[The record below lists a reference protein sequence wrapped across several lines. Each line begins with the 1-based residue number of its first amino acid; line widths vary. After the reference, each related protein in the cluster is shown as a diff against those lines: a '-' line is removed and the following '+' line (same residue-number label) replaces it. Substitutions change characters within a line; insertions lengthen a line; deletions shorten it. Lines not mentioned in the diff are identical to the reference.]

1 MEVTYILKLERLLSI
16 IILLLNRR
24 MVQAKELAERFEVSI
39 RTIYRDIDAINAA
52 GIPIVTY
59 QGTNGGIGLS
69 EGYRLDRNILTN
81 DELAAIVT
89 ALRSI
94 STSYDKEQHQRL
106 VEKINSVV
114 LPAHEEEF
122 QHKTNR
128 LLIDYSPWG
137 GSKHLRLKLQLL
149 DEALDSCVLV
159 NFTYSNAEGE
169 VSQRI
174 VEPHML
180 ILKGRQWY
188 LQAYCLEKEQFRLFK
203 LKRMK
208 GLRIDH
214 ERTFIRR
221 NPANQKHIEGKNKFK
236 PSNVPEVVF
245 RFQGEARHIAEEW
258 FGIEELLPVEDGSWL
273 VKRAYPENEW
283 LYSFILSLGHH
294 VEVLEPQHLRKI
306 IASRAAKIAKIYK
319 NDHAT

>member
-1 MEVTYILKLERLLSI
+1 MKLERLLSI

-24 MVQAKELAERFEVSI
+24 MVQAKELADRFEVSI

-59 QGTNGGIGLS
+59 QGINGGIGLS

-94 STSYDKEQHQRL
+94 STSYDREQHQRL
-106 VEKINSVV
+106 VEKIHSII
-114 LPAHEEEF
+114 LPSYEEEF
-122 QHKTNR
+122 QNKTNR
-128 LLIDYSPWG
+128 VLIDYSPWDG
-137 GSKHLRLKLQLL
+137 IEHLRPKLKLL

-169 VSQRI
+169 VSKRI
-174 VEPHML
+174 VEPHVL
-180 ILKGRQWY
+180 ILKGREWY
-188 LQAYCLEKEQFRLFK
+188 LQAYCIEKEAFRLFK

-208 GLRIDH
+208 ELVINR
-214 ERTFIRR
+214 EKTFIRR
-221 NPANQKHIEGKNKFK
+221 DATTQEHLKSESQSK
-236 PSNVPEVVF
+236 PSNVPEVVL
-245 RFQGEARHIAEEW
+245 RFKDEARHLAEEW
-258 FGIEELLPVEDGSWL
+258 FGIEALLPVEDGGWL
-273 VKRAYPENEW
+273 IKKAYPENEW

-294 VEVLEPQHLRKI
+294 VEVLEPKHLRGI
-306 IASRAAKIAKIYK
+306 IANRAEKIAKIYRSGK
-319 NDHAT
+319 VT

>member
-1 MEVTYILKLERLLSI
+1 MKLERLLSI

-24 MVQAKELAERFEVSI
+24 MVQAKELADRFEVSI

-59 QGTNGGIGLS
+59 QGINGGIGLS

-94 STSYDKEQHQRL
+94 STSYDREQHQRL
-106 VEKINSVV
+106 VEKIHSII
-114 LPAHEEEF
+114 LPSYEEEF
-122 QHKTNR
+122 QNKTNR
-128 LLIDYSPWG
+128 VLIDYSPWDG
-137 GSKHLRLKLQLL
+137 IEHLRPKLKLL

-169 VSQRI
+169 VSRRI
-174 VEPHML
+174 VEPHVL
-180 ILKGRQWY
+180 ILKGREWY
-188 LQAYCLEKEQFRLFK
+188 LQAYCIEKEAFRLFK

-208 GLRIDH
+208 ELVINR
-214 ERTFIRR
+214 EKTFIRR
-221 NPANQKHIEGKNKFK
+221 DATTQEHIKSESQSK
-236 PSNVPEVVF
+236 PSNVPEVVL
-245 RFQGEARHIAEEW
+245 RFKDEARHLAEEW
-258 FGIEELLPVEDGSWL
+258 FGIEALLPVEDGGWL
-273 VKRAYPENEW
+273 IKKAYPENEW

-294 VEVLEPQHLRKI
+294 VEVLEPKHLRGI
-306 IASRAAKIAKIYK
+306 IANRAEKIAKIYRSGK
-319 NDHAT
+319 VT

>member
-1 MEVTYILKLERLLSI
+1 
-16 IILLLNRR
+16 
-24 MVQAKELAERFEVSI
+24 MVQAKELAERFEVSV

-81 DELAAIVT
+81 DELATIVT

-94 STSYDKEQHQRL
+94 STSYSKEQHQRL

-114 LPAHEEEF
+114 LPEHEEEF

-128 LLIDYSPWG
+128 VLIDYSPWG
-137 GSKHLRLKLQLL
+137 GSKHLRAKLILL

-169 VSQRI
+169 VSQRN

-188 LQAYCLEKEQFRLFK
+188 LQAYCLEKEEFRLFK

-214 ERTFIRR
+214 EKTFIRR
-221 NPANQKHIEGKNKFK
+221 NPSNQEHNEDKNKLK
-236 PSNVPEVVF
+236 PSTPEVVF
-245 RFQGEARHIAEEW
+245 RFQDKARHLAEEW

-273 VKRAYPENEW
+273 VKKAYPENEW

-306 IASRAAKIAKIYK
+306 ITSRAEKIAKVYK
-319 NDHAT
+319 NDKAT

>member
-1 MEVTYILKLERLLSI
+1 MKLERLLSI

-24 MVQAKELAERFEVSI
+24 MVQAKELADRFEVSI

-59 QGTNGGIGLS
+59 QGINGGIGLS

-94 STSYDKEQHQRL
+94 STSYDREQHQRL
-106 VEKINSVV
+106 VEKIHSII
-114 LPAHEEEF
+114 LPSYEEEF
-122 QHKTNR
+122 QNKTNR
-128 LLIDYSPWG
+128 VLIDYSPWDG
-137 GSKHLRLKLQLL
+137 IEHLRPKLKLL

-169 VSQRI
+169 VSKRI
-174 VEPHML
+174 VEPHVL
-180 ILKGRQWY
+180 ILKGREWY
-188 LQAYCLEKEQFRLFK
+188 LQAYCIEKEAFRLFK

-208 GLRIDH
+208 ELVINR
-214 ERTFIRR
+214 EKTFIRR
-221 NPANQKHIEGKNKFK
+221 DATTQEHIKSESQSK
-236 PSNVPEVVF
+236 PSNVPEVVL
-245 RFQGEARHIAEEW
+245 RFKDEARHLAEEW
-258 FGIEELLPVEDGSWL
+258 FGIEALLPVEDGGWL
-273 VKRAYPENEW
+273 IKKAYPENEW

-294 VEVLEPQHLRKI
+294 VEVLEPKHLRGI
-306 IASRAAKIAKIYK
+306 IANRAEKIAKIYRSGK
-319 NDHAT
+319 VT

>member
-1 MEVTYILKLERLLSI
+1 
-16 IILLLNRR
+16 
-24 MVQAKELAERFEVSI
+24 MVQAKELAERFEVSV

-81 DELAAIVT
+81 DELATIVT

-94 STSYDKEQHQRL
+94 STSYSKEQHQRL

-114 LPAHEEEF
+114 LPEHEEEF

-128 LLIDYSPWG
+128 VLIDYSPWG
-137 GSKHLRLKLQLL
+137 GSKHLRAKLILL

-169 VSQRI
+169 VSQRN

-188 LQAYCLEKEQFRLFK
+188 LQAYCLEKEEFRLFK

-214 ERTFIRR
+214 EKTFIRR
-221 NPANQKHIEGKNKFK
+221 NPSNQEHNEGKNKLK
-236 PSNVPEVVF
+236 PSTPEVVF
-245 RFQGEARHIAEEW
+245 RFQDKARHLAEEW

-273 VKRAYPENEW
+273 VKKAYPENEW
-283 LYSFILSLGHH
+283 LYSFILSLGYH

-306 IASRAAKIAKIYK
+306 ITSRAEKIAKVYK
-319 NDHAT
+319 NDKAT

>member
-1 MEVTYILKLERLLSI
+1 
-16 IILLLNRR
+16 

-59 QGTNGGIGLS
+59 QGTNGGICLS

-81 DELAAIVT
+81 DELASIVT

-94 STSYDKEQHQRL
+94 STSYGKEQHQLL

-128 LLIDYSPWG
+128 VLIDYSPWDG
-137 GSKHLRLKLQLL
+137 IEHLRPKLQLL
-149 DEALDSCVLV
+149 DEAIDRCVLV

-188 LQAYCLEKEQFRLFK
+188 LQAYCLEKEEFRLFK

-208 GLRIDH
+208 ELAIDR
-214 ERTFIRR
+214 ERAFIRR
-221 NPANQKHIEGKNKFK
+221 DAATQEHIEGKSKFK
-236 PSNVPEVVF
+236 PSNVPEIVL
-245 RFQGEARHIAEEW
+245 RFQDEARHLAEEW
-258 FGIEELLPVEDGSWL
+258 FGIEALLPVKDGSWL
-273 VKRAYPENEW
+273 VKKAYPENEW

-294 VEVLEPQHLRKI
+294 VEVLKPQHLRKI
-306 IASRAAKIAKIYK
+306 IASRAEKIAKIYK
-319 NDHAT
+319 NDKVT

>member
-1 MEVTYILKLERLLSI
+1 MKLERLLSI

-39 RTIYRDIDAINAA
+39 RTIYRDIEAINAA

-94 STSYDKEQHQRL
+94 STSYGKEQHQRL

-128 LLIDYSPWG
+128 VLIDYSPWDG
-137 GSKHLRLKLQLL
+137 NEHLRPKLQLL
-149 DEALDSCVLV
+149 EEAIDSCVLV

-169 VSQRI
+169 VSRRI

-180 ILKGRQWY
+180 LLKGRQWY
-188 LQAYCLEKEQFRLFK
+188 LRAYCLEKEEFRLFK

-208 GLRIDH
+208 GLAIDR

-221 NPANQKHIEGKNKFK
+221 DSATQEHIEGKSKFK

-245 RFQGEARHIAEEW
+245 RFQDEARYLAEEW
-258 FGIEELLPVEDGSWL
+258 FGIEELLPVDDGSWL
-273 VKRAYPENEW
+273 VKKAYPENEW
-283 LYSFILSLGHH
+283 LYGFILSLGHH

-306 IASRAAKIAKIYK
+306 IASRAVKIVKIYK
-319 NDHAT
+319 NDKAT

>member
-1 MEVTYILKLERLLSI
+1 MKLERLLSI

-24 MVQAKELAERFEVSI
+24 MVQAKELAERFEVSV

-81 DELAAIVT
+81 DELATIVT

-94 STSYDKEQHQRL
+94 STSYSKEQHQRL

-114 LPAHEEEF
+114 LPEHEEEF

-128 LLIDYSPWG
+128 VLIDYSPWG
-137 GSKHLRLKLQLL
+137 GSKHLRAKLILL

-169 VSQRI
+169 VSQRN

-188 LQAYCLEKEQFRLFK
+188 LQAYCLEKEEFRLFK

-208 GLRIDH
+208 GLRIDY
-214 ERTFIRR
+214 EKTFIRR
-221 NPANQKHIEGKNKFK
+221 NPTNQEHNEGKNKLK
-236 PSNVPEVVF
+236 PSTPEVVF
-245 RFQGEARHIAEEW
+245 RFQDKARHLAEEW

-273 VKRAYPENEW
+273 VKKAYPENEW

-306 IASRAAKIAKIYK
+306 ITSRAEKIAKVYK
-319 NDHAT
+319 NDKAT

>member
-1 MEVTYILKLERLLSI
+1 
-16 IILLLNRR
+16 
-24 MVQAKELAERFEVSI
+24 MVQAKELAERFEVSV

-81 DELAAIVT
+81 DELATIVT

-94 STSYDKEQHQRL
+94 STSYSKEQHQRL

-114 LPAHEEEF
+114 LPEHEEEF

-128 LLIDYSPWG
+128 VLIDYSPWG
-137 GSKHLRLKLQLL
+137 GSKHLRAKLILL

-169 VSQRI
+169 VSQRN

-188 LQAYCLEKEQFRLFK
+188 LQAYCLEKEEFRLFK

-214 ERTFIRR
+214 EKTFIRR
-221 NPANQKHIEGKNKFK
+221 NPSNQEHNEGKNKLK
-236 PSNVPEVVF
+236 PSTPEVVF
-245 RFQGEARHIAEEW
+245 RFQDKARHLAEEW

-273 VKRAYPENEW
+273 VKKAYPENEW

-306 IASRAAKIAKIYK
+306 ITSRAEKIAKVYK
-319 NDHAT
+319 NDKAT

>member
-1 MEVTYILKLERLLSI
+1 
-16 IILLLNRR
+16 
-24 MVQAKELAERFEVSI
+24 MVQAKELAERFEVSV

-81 DELAAIVT
+81 DELATIVT

-94 STSYDKEQHQRL
+94 STSYSKEQHQRL

-114 LPAHEEEF
+114 LPEHEEEF

-128 LLIDYSPWG
+128 VLIDYSPWG
-137 GSKHLRLKLQLL
+137 GSKHLRAKLILL

-169 VSQRI
+169 VSQRN

-188 LQAYCLEKEQFRLFK
+188 LQAYCLEKEEFRLFK

-208 GLRIDH
+208 GLRIDY
-214 ERTFIRR
+214 EKTFIRR
-221 NPANQKHIEGKNKFK
+221 NPTNQEHNEGKNKLK
-236 PSNVPEVVF
+236 PSTPEVVF
-245 RFQGEARHIAEEW
+245 RFQDKARHLAEEW

-273 VKRAYPENEW
+273 VKKAYPENEW

-306 IASRAAKIAKIYK
+306 ITSRAEKIAKVYK
-319 NDHAT
+319 NDKAT

>member
-1 MEVTYILKLERLLSI
+1 MKLERLLSI

-69 EGYRLDRNILTN
+69 EGYRLDRNMLTN

-89 ALRSI
+89 ALRSV
-94 STSYDKEQHQRL
+94 STSYGKEQHQRL

-114 LPAHEEEF
+114 LPAHEKEF

-128 LLIDYSPWG
+128 VLIDYAPWDG
-137 GSKHLRLKLQLL
+137 IEHLRPKLQLL
-149 DEALDSCVLV
+149 DEAIDSCALV
-159 NFTYSNAEGE
+159 NFTYSNAEGV

-174 VEPHML
+174 VEPYML

-188 LQAYCLEKEQFRLFK
+188 LQAYCLEKEAFRLFK

-208 GLRIDH
+208 ELAIDR

-221 NPANQKHIEGKNKFK
+221 DPAAQEHNEDKSKFK
-236 PSNVPEVVF
+236 PSHIPEVVF
-245 RFQGEARHIAEEW
+245 RFQAEARHLAEEW

-273 VKRAYPENEW
+273 VKKAYPENEW
-283 LYSFILSLGHH
+283 LYSFILGLGHH
-294 VEVLEPQHLRKI
+294 AEVLEPQHLRKI
-306 IASRAAKIAKIYK
+306 IASRANKIAQIYK
-319 NDHAT
+319 NDKVT